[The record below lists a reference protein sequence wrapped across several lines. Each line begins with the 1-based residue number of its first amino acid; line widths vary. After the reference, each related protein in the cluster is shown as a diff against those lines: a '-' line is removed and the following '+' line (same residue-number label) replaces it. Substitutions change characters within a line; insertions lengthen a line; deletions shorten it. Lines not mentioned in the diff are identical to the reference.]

1 MVEFATY
8 FIVMAGR
15 FVINGGKPLYGTVGV
30 AGAKNA
36 VLKLIAACLLTKES
50 CTLHNIPDI
59 SDVSQMLAILESMG
73 VRVERPQKGT
83 VSIAADRVDPK
94 NIATSLVSK
103 LRASVVLLGPLLVRF
118 GEIRLPYP
126 GGDRIGA
133 RPLDAHRSIFE
144 QFGAEIISW
153 DTLLH
158 LRIPRNG
165 LRPGRIVL
173 PEFSVTATENA
184 MLTASLLPGK
194 TMLHIAAA
202 EPHVQDLAALLVRM
216 GINIQGAGTH
226 DLIIFGEK
234 TLSGATHTTIPDP
247 LDAATFLI
255 FGAATRGEIEIC
267 GAREDHLLLV
277 LEKLKEMGVGLK
289 VDGSSIS
296 VSGKGQLR
304 ATRRIQAMPYPG
316 IPSDLQALFA
326 VLATQAEGETQIHD
340 PLFEGR
346 FLYVNELKRMGA
358 AAEQHNSHEALI
370 RGVTKLSGMRISSFD
385 IRAGAAMVLAGLIAG
400 GQTIIEGVEH
410 IDRGYEDLD
419 GRLRSLGAD
428 IIRQ

>member
-1 MVEFATY
+1 
-8 FIVMAGR
+8 
-15 FVINGGKPLYGTVGV
+15 
-30 AGAKNA
+30 
-36 VLKLIAACLLTKES
+36 
-50 CTLHNIPDI
+50 
-59 SDVSQMLAILESMG
+59 
-73 VRVERPQKGT
+73 
-83 VSIAADRVDPK
+83 
-94 NIATSLVSK
+94 
-103 LRASVVLLGPLLVRF
+103 
-118 GEIRLPYP
+118 
-126 GGDRIGA
+126 
-133 RPLDAHRSIFE
+133 
-144 QFGAEIISW
+144 
-153 DTLLH
+153 
-158 LRIPRNG
+158 
-165 LRPGRIVL
+165 
-173 PEFSVTATENA
+173 
-184 MLTASLLPGK
+184 
-194 TMLHIAAA
+194 
-202 EPHVQDLAALLVRM
+202 
-216 GINIQGAGTH
+216 
-226 DLIIFGEK
+226 
-234 TLSGATHTTIPDP
+234 
-247 LDAATFLI
+247 
-255 FGAATRGEIEIC
+255 
-267 GAREDHLLLV
+267 
-277 LEKLKEMGVGLK
+277 MGVGLK